1 MRTLVSGC
9 VAALFVVSTVMTA
22 ASAVADPATLP
33 VDPNVVTD
41 STAYIAQPP
50 ILDPNGQRG
59 VEQVF
64 THRDG
69 SRQITDTIVM
79 LADPQAAVAALE
91 ANRSDAA
98 SMVVRQTSTP
108 VPVGEN
114 GTVITGT
121 SPDGSHAVTVLLFTR
136 GATSAEIAFQ
146 GGPNDPVPNDLV
158 IDYGQRQD
166 DAIQAG

>member
-9 VAALFVVSTVMTA
+9 AAALVGVLTVMTA

-41 STAYIAQPP
+41 STAYIAQQP

-59 VEQVF
+59 VEQTF

-79 LADPQAAVAALE
+79 LADPQAAVASLE

>member
-1 MRTLVSGC
+1 MRILETGC
-9 VAALFVVSTVMTA
+9 AA
-22 ASAVADPATLP
+22 AVLSVLAVLSSSPALADPAALP

-69 SRQITDTIVM
+69 TRQITDTIVM

-91 ANRSDAA
+91 ANRSDAS
-98 SMVVRQTSTP
+98 SMVTRQTSTP
-108 VPVGEN
+108 VPVGQN
-114 GTVITGT
+114 GVVINGV

-166 DAIQAG
+166 DAIQAE